1 MLLLWLDNIKEVRG
15 KITTSY
21 FPGERI
27 ITDHIIVLDNREI
40 TAHFWHIYKEVE
52 SHRFTPNSRGKF
64 SDKRSIDVMR
74 VSLVHAIAFFVD
86 CWCLNAFSWPVSSLL
101 LARHKV
107 LVTQSS
113 ELRDKPKAG
122 STREWL
128 FIYLLAPRCIIYPA
142 YRATFTLPS

>member
-1 MLLLWLDNIKEVRG
+1 MVCSENDTEVTPPHILLLLWLDNINEVRG
-15 KITTSY
+15 KITISY

-74 VSLVHAIAFFVD
+74 VSLVLSIVFFVD

-101 LARHKV
+101 W
-107 LVTQSS
+107 LVTKSS
-113 ELRDKPKAG
+113 SHNLQNCVTSQKPV
-122 STREWL
+122 SSL
-128 FIYLLAPRCIIYPA
+128 
-142 YRATFTLPS
+142 S